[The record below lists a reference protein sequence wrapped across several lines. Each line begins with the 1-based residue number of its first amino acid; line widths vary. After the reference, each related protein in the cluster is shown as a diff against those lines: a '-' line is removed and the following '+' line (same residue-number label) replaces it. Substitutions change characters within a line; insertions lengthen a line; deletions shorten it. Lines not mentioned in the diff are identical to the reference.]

1 MDRDSKGARSIQM
14 TDDPVLPE
22 RLPPRR
28 RRVAE
33 NHWVLFVILAVF
45 LVVWLIFG

>member
-1 MDRDSKGARSIQM
+1 M
-14 TDDPVLPE
+14 TTEPEQPE

-45 LVVWLIFG
+45 FLVVWLSFG